1 MLRLPPASV
10 NISRVTGYDSVGG
23 GGASQELPTYAT
35 RDQDGETRDLRHAH
49 GGTSYTVVSSSDAR
63 SQSVPQV
70 SMGTASLRGNI
81 EVGAQVADSGE
92 PQNALERGEGRVKRA
107 WSESQVGPQDR
118 AMSLLDSALG
128 MTPTNEPPP
137 PQQRRATVPTASRKR
152 ISDIMSSIG
161 VANTSASTLGPA
173 ESAFLDAVVPE
184 KDVGL
189 LSRLAAASQRHVPV
203 QAETLFV
210 PHFRKDGYVLGE
222 MYGGITLNALAVAM
236 VSSGHRIPTQVAR
249 RFVIDLNAADGFEF
263 VEYEWFQGGFL
274 VIAVH
279 TIALNGR
286 YKGHSTI
293 FAPSSDVN
301 APATPSQVLMRFG
314 FEDVRSCQQCGIPM
328 PCRCP
333 VALPANILQ
342 RADSFSWTHW
352 TSILEH
358 LRTGSTLTNGT
369 FTVSAS
375 IGDMQV
381 TRSCLVSREFTQREG
396 ISGRANILRRRYA
409 ASIFSKH
416 SHPTVDDQL
425 VGSYARDQIED
436 IAKPTENLDGID
448 LSRSPPDGEHLVIGS
463 FPDFRRGILKQT
475 VESGKG
481 SDDATHEGAPRQAHP
496 QDAGAPV
503 RNQLALRSRS
513 AGKKCYYCDCGF
525 AFSHRGHY
533 NAHQRAVHMK

>member
-1 MLRLPPASV
+1 M
-10 NISRVTGYDSVGG
+10 
-23 GGASQELPTYAT
+23 
-35 RDQDGETRDLRHAH
+35 RHSH
-49 GGTSYTVVSSSDAR
+49 GGTSYTMVSSSEVR
-63 SQSVPQV
+63 SQSFPLV
-70 SMGTASLRGNI
+70 SMGTASWTNI
-81 EVGAQVADSGE
+81 EDSAQAADSRE
-92 PQNALERGEGRVKRA
+92 PQNPLESGEGRVKRES
-107 WSESQVGPQDR
+107 SESPVGPQDR

-128 MTPTNEPPP
+128 MTTKNAPPP
-137 PQQRRATVPTASRKR
+137 PRQRRATVPTASRKR

-161 VANTSASTLGPA
+161 VANTGESTLGPS
-173 ESAFLDAVVPE
+173 ESTFLDAVVPE
-184 KDVGL
+184 KDIGL

-293 FAPSSDVN
+293 FAPRDDVN

-314 FEDVRSCQQCGIPM
+314 FEDVRSCQQCGRPM

-333 VALPANILQ
+333 VALPANVVQ

-358 LRTGSTLTNGT
+358 LRTGSSLTNGT

-409 ASIFSKH
+409 ASIFSKY

-425 VGSYARDQIED
+425 VDSYVRDQIED
-436 IAKPTENLDGID
+436 ITKPAEIADGAE
-448 LSRSPPDGEHLVIGS
+448 LSRSPDGAQLVIGS
-463 FPDFRRGILKQT
+463 FPDIRRGILKQT
-475 VESGKG
+475 IESGKA
-481 SDDATHEGAPRQAHP
+481 SDDAACGGAPHQAH
-496 QDAGAPV
+496 QQTAGAPV
-503 RNQLALRSRS
+503 RDNLALRSRS